1 MGHLLHVKPFPSP
14 PSSDLKLTK
23 IKHII
28 HAFVLKHGGR
38 LAVALGGAKS
48 LFLDL
53 VNNSVRL
60 RNKIKRRKSN
70 KRRLVGGSGGD
81 GSVTMQLKLLLPT
94 AVLSSSE
101 VAVVQPYDA
110 AEITYYDSSWNTM
123 IPAEQLPPITGY
135 LSWPEKEED
144 ENQQEDEEGGK
155 NEIDLLADKFI
166 ARCHE
171 RFMLEKQESY
181 RRFQEMLARSL

>member
-14 PSSDLKLTK
+14 PSSDLKLVK
-23 IKHII
+23 IKHLI

-38 LAVALGGAKS
+38 LADVLGGAKS
-48 LFLDL
+48 LLLDL
-53 VNNSVRL
+53 VNSSVRL
-60 RNKIKRRKSN
+60 RNKIKRRKSK
-70 KRRLVGGSGGD
+70 KRRLVGGGD

-101 VAVVQPYDA
+101 VTVVQPYAA

-135 LSWPEKEED
+135 LSWPEKEEED
-144 ENQQEDEEGGK
+144 EDQQEDEEGGK
-155 NEIDLLADKFI
+155 NEIDMLADKFI